1 MYQGMTSELAEKIG
15 CTKNSALFHRQ
26 VWYVTDMRGNDEQQ
40 GAVFSYITPEQRVPQ
55 NHPLRRILTL
65 VDAALK
71 KLSLHFEALYA
82 RRGRPSIPPEQL
94 IRALLLQILFS
105 IRSERQL
112 MEQVNFNVLYRWFVG
127 LNLDDE
133 VWNATV
139 FTKNRERLMQGEV
152 AQHLLEAV
160 VEQARQEQL
169 LSEDHFTV
177 DGTLIQAW
185 ANRSSFHAKDAA
197 AVKGTGARGR
207 KLLRDT
213 HESSTDAEARL
224 YSKGGP
230 SLPCYIGHVVTENR
244 NGLVVAACATA
255 ASKTAESEAALQML
269 DKMEQQR
276 RQKEG
281 ESQEATTP
289 MTIGADKAYQNQ
301 KFVEGLRERNIVPHV
316 AEYEPNPK
324 WPNWLTE
331 EERHDPGFA
340 ISQSKR
346 KLVEKVFGWGK
357 QDRPVKQTKLRGRE
371 RVDWMFRFIMTA
383 HNLVRMVK
391 LIPEPIPASVLVQ

>member
-1 MYQGMTSELAEKIG
+1 
-15 CTKNSALFHRQ
+15 
-26 VWYVTDMRGNDEQQ
+26 
-40 GAVFSYITPEQRVPQ
+40 
-55 NHPLRRILTL
+55 
-65 VDAALK
+65 
-71 KLSLHFEALYA
+71 EALYA

-133 VWNATV
+133 VWDATV

-152 AQHLLEAV
+152 AQRLLEAV

-185 ANRSSFHAKDAA
+185 ANRSSFHAK
-197 AVKGTGARGR
+197 
-207 KLLRDT
+207 
-213 HESSTDAEARL
+213 ARL

-281 ESQEATTP
+281 ERQE
-289 MTIGADKAYQNQ
+289 G
-301 KFVEGLRERNIVPHV
+301 EG
-316 AEYEPNPK
+316 
-324 WPNWLTE
+324 
-331 EERHDPGFA
+331 
-340 ISQSKR
+340 
-346 KLVEKVFGWGK
+346 
-357 QDRPVKQTKLRGRE
+357 
-371 RVDWMFRFIMTA
+371 
-383 HNLVRMVK
+383 
-391 LIPEPIPASVLVQ
+391 

>member
-1 MYQGMTSELAEKIG
+1 DYTGDCQLSSPIFCRTYLYLTWMAGFGYSIFRINVHRLHERDMYQGTTSELAEKIG

-55 NHPLRRILTL
+55 NHPLRRIRTL
-65 VDAALK
+65 VDEALK

-112 MEQVNFNVLYRWFVG
+112 MEQVNFNVLFRWFVG

-133 VWNATV
+133 IWDATV
-139 FTKNRERLMQGEV
+139 FTKNRKRLMQGEV

-197 AVKGTGARGR
+197 TVKGTGARGR

-213 HESSTDAEARL
+213 HQSSTDAEARL

-230 SLPCYIGHVVTENR
+230 SRPCYIGHVVTENR

-269 DKMEQQR
+269 DKM
-276 RQKEG
+276 
-281 ESQEATTP
+281 
-289 MTIGADKAYQNQ
+289 
-301 KFVEGLRERNIVPHV
+301 
-316 AEYEPNPK
+316 
-324 WPNWLTE
+324 
-331 EERHDPGFA
+331 
-340 ISQSKR
+340 
-346 KLVEKVFGWGK
+346 
-357 QDRPVKQTKLRGRE
+357 
-371 RVDWMFRFIMTA
+371 
-383 HNLVRMVK
+383 
-391 LIPEPIPASVLVQ
+391 